1 MAMIE
6 QLAETAAN
14 AMQSIAREFQLS
26 PEMLRGFEFV
36 NLLADLPVIA
46 DTDQSTDDR
55 YPVDRLTRVLDVEP
69 AELLR
74 WKKAAGQSVCTH
86 QRKKTALCPYGRRRS
101 MWIVIRGAD
110 IDRAETGIPPT

>member
-69 AELLR
+69 AELLIPILTLIDR
-74 WKKAAGQSVCTH
+74 C
-86 QRKKTALCPYGRRRS
+86 RPN
-101 MWIVIRGAD
+101 RGA
-110 IDRAETGIPPT
+110 RLT